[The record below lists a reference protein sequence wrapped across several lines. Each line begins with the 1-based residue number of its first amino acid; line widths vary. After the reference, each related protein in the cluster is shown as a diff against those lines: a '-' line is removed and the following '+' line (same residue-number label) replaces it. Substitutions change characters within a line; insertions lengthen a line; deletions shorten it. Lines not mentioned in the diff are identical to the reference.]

1 MRSLI
6 DFFDEEEFDN
16 LKLRLGEH
24 VSGSRS
30 LKLSVFSIISLTNFI
45 ELLQKEHIENF
56 NIIVQEKKD
65 YWIINVDRVIER
77 SDIEGGK
84 RTISG
89 VAYVEKPAHKRIW
102 HIATTENLD
111 FQKNCIE
118 RMISLLRPR
127 ISRFYL
133 TSNEIKSIF
142 SRFEEK
148 KYSIMVKKA
157 ILYTHKE
164 EGDISFE
171 KQPYFRTFNE
181 AEESDMYVD
190 KIEFVIRKNRIAL
203 HGFVTREGISKF
215 IRGDVSF
222 FYKEFLP
229 LLANYGEEKRIKLNE
244 KEKKLNFEVK
254 PLALKF
260 KDKIIEN
267 SSENKRIVASLQNLS
282 SSSVFIYHLNPY
294 LHVSLFDFIDG
305 SSCDIFVSSPDEISV
320 IPSYTCS
327 VFSLMRIFNQLSKDF
342 QEGNLIE
349 KEKKEIS
356 FMDFFE

>member
-6 DFFDEEEFDN
+6 DFLDEEEFNN

-24 VSGSRS
+24 VSGNRS
-30 LKLSVFSIISLTNFI
+30 LKLSVFSIISRTNFI
-45 ELLQKEHIENF
+45 DLLQEEDIENF
-56 NIIVQEKKD
+56 NIAVQKKKD
-65 YWIINVDRVIER
+65 YWIINIDRMIER
-77 SDIEGGK
+77 NDIEGGK

-89 VAYVEKPAHKRIW
+89 VAYVEKPAHKKIW
-102 HIATTENLD
+102 HIFTTENLD

-118 RMISLLRPR
+118 RMISLLRPQ
-127 ISRFYL
+127 ISRFYVN
-133 TSNEIKSIF
+133 SNEIKSIF

-148 KYSIMVKKA
+148 RYSIIVKKA
-157 ILYTHKE
+157 ILYSHKE
-164 EGDISFE
+164 EGEISF
-171 KQPYFRTFNE
+171 KKLPYFKIFNE

-203 HGFVTREGISKF
+203 HGFVTREGVSKF
-215 IRGDVSF
+215 IGGDISF

-229 LLANYGEEKRIKLNE
+229 LLADYGEEKRIKLDK
-244 KEKKLNFEVK
+244 KEKSFNFEVK

-260 KDKIIEN
+260 EDDIIEN

-282 SSSVFIYHLNPY
+282 RSSVFIYHLNPY
-294 LHVSLFDFIDG
+294 LHLSLLDFIDG
-305 SSCDIFVSSPDEISV
+305 SSCDIFVSSPNEISV

-327 VFSLMRIFNQLSKDF
+327 ISSLMRVFNQLSKDF
-342 QEGNLIE
+342 QEGDLVE
-349 KEKKEIS
+349 KERKEVS